1 MKKTIPFLLIIIV
14 ILTISLYYNN
24 VKKSDYKTELIS
36 LKEENKEIK
45 AEIEHYR
52 EQAGKIEALY
62 GRVLL
67 TNTYDITYREF
78 KNKIGTEKF
87 IIVITMQGCSHC
99 ESYLPRLD
107 EILFEKNLKAYHLD
121 IVDLSQNEF
130 DQLIKETEITSTP
143 TTLIYQGGTN
153 QKSVLKGDKSADEIL
168 AFLKENGYE

>member
-78 KNKIGTEKF
+78 KSISFRYSRF
-87 IIVITMQGCSHC
+87 IT
-99 ESYLPRLD
+99 
-107 EILFEKNLKAYHLD
+107 K
-121 IVDLSQNEF
+121 
-130 DQLIKETEITSTP
+130 
-143 TTLIYQGGTN
+143 
-153 QKSVLKGDKSADEIL
+153 
-168 AFLKENGYE
+168 